1 MNVREL
7 MFHSFTDPMQPGV
20 QHNPTDRKASYRAK
34 IYSPP
39 PGGSLYSATGDV
51 LNREAHALAQ
61 VVREPRTSSRI
72 PPLGPTGLYEKGKIV
87 NGKFYGKVKEELKN
101 GSGRDRLEKS

>member
-34 IYSPP
+34 MYSPPSPPPP
-39 PGGSLYSATGDV
+39 PGGSLYSSTGDV
-51 LNREAHALAQ
+51 LNREAHTLAQ
-61 VVREPRTSSRI
+61 AVREPRTSSRI
-72 PPLGPTGLYEKGKIV
+72 PPLGPTGLYGKGKIV
-87 NGKFYGKVKEELKN
+87 NGKFYGKVKEELKKRERE
-101 GSGRDRLEKS
+101 G